1 MKTLQAKV
9 SEVTLIK
16 GTTVMPYKTTAK
28 QTNPSFCH
36 YFGPKGGTS
45 KPEPKNNKWS

>member
-16 GTTVMPYKTTAK
+16 GTTVVPQKMPNKP
-28 QTNPSFCH
+28 TNPNFCQ
-36 YFGPKGGTS
+36 YYGPKGGTT
-45 KPEPKNNKWS
+45 KPEPNRGK

>member
-16 GTTVMPYKTTAK
+16 GTTVVPQKMPNKP
-28 QTNPSFCH
+28 TNPNFCQ
-36 YFGPKGGTS
+36 YYGPSGGTT
-45 KPEPKNNKWS
+45 KPEKNRKI

>member
-16 GTTVMPYKTTAK
+16 GTTVVPQKMPNK
-28 QTNPSFCH
+28 QVNPNFCP
-36 YFGPKGGTS
+36 YFGPYGGTT